1 MALEGWLSKQ
11 AAVVAVPIVTVLFGI
26 LIGYLAQRS
35 RFCSVG
41 GFRDLF
47 LFKHTRLVWGY
58 LTLIIGALI
67 GYIIFSLL
75 IPSAFAGFPWVVKNG
90 ILSPIPGS
98 PAGLSG
104 IGYVV
109 LTVISGLV
117 VGLVGVFVG
126 GCPLRQVTM
135 TSEGN
140 TKSLFFVIGM
150 CIGAVVFAAFL
161 SAWVVGLMKGAGL

>member
-11 AAVVAVPIVTVLFGI
+11 MAIIAVPIVTILFGI

-41 GFRDLF
+41 GFRDYF
-47 LFKHTRLVWGY
+47 LFKHTRLLKGY
-58 LTLIIGALI
+58 IALIIGALI
-67 GYIIFSLL
+67 GYIILSLI
-75 IPSAFAGFPWVVKNG
+75 IPSAFAGFPWVIKNG

-98 PAGLSG
+98 PAGLTSL
-104 IGYVV
+104 GYVV
-109 LTVISGLV
+109 LSIVSGLI
-117 VGLVGVFVG
+117 VGLVGVFLG

-140 TKSLFFVIGM
+140 IKSLFFVIGM
-150 CIGAVVFAAFL
+150 CIGSVVFAAFL
-161 SAWVVGLMKGAGL
+161 SAWVVGLMKGIGL